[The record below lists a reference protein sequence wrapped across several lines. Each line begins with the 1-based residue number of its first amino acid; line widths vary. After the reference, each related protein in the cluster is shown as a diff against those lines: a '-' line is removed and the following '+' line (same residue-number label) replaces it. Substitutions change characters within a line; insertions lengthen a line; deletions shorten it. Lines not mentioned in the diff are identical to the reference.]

1 MQIVV
6 FMLDPILISKKIR
19 ALRAFRGQIPSKDK
33 NERSKKV
40 ISKIPFQ
47 KLSLIINWLQIE
59 KCK

>member
-1 MQIVV
+1 
-6 FMLDPILISKKIR
+6 MLDPILISKNFR

-40 ISKIPFQ
+40 ISKIRFQ
-47 KLSLIINWLQIE
+47 KSSLIINWLQIE